1 MPHNMAVLWPNM
13 KQEVFLCP
21 GWHSKAK
28 LVFEACKFD
37 HKSDEVLVAYT
48 DEAHK
53 KDESRETVE
62 LENDA

>member
-1 MPHNMAVLWPNM
+1 M